1 MPTALIDQV
10 ENDVGQ
16 DFIAAYRQADRF
28 RETLEANALPVY
40 MPLAHAALSAA
51 VGPAADMMHP
61 DAGAPGAG
69 DDRMMTKALNIY
81 TNAARNMARQLA
93 KPRFGG

>member
-1 MPTALIDQV
+1 
-10 ENDVGQ
+10 
-16 DFIAAYRQADRF
+16 
-28 RETLEANALPVY
+28 
-40 MPLAHAALSAA
+40 
-51 VGPAADMMHP
+51 MMHP
-61 DAGAPGAG
+61 DAGAPDVG

>member
-51 VGPAADMMHP
+51 GGSGRRHD
-61 DAGAPGAG
+61 APGRGRAG
-69 DDRMMTKALNIY
+69 R
-81 TNAARNMARQLA
+81 RR
-93 KPRFGG
+93 